1 MRRLFSVVSGWFV
14 YHGLPIVFLCLLL
27 KNVSLNFNI
36 YFNLD
41 CYSVYKYGEI
51 YVSEQWRN
59 WKQLKDYTTTESNP
73 ICLLR
78 CLGDTGSGGAEVD
91 LHHRLL
97 CFRVLLCRHC
107 PHIPGLV
114 EVCAT
119 SVNYT
124 MQKTLRRIRICLLSH
139 VGEITTCVAKHLWK
153 IWMLNFLRRNR
164 ISFLTKCYKLHQI
177 LICFIYYFTDSLN
190 LIWTYLSWI
199 YVWISRSPTYCL

>member
-1 MRRLFSVVSGWFV
+1 MRRLFSVVSDWFV

-27 KNVSLNFNI
+27 KNVSLTFNF

-59 WKQLKDYTTTESNP
+59 WKQLKDYTTTESKP
-73 ICLLR
+73 ICLLC

-97 CFRVLLCRHC
+97 CFRVLLCSHC

-139 VGEITTCVAKHLWK
+139 VLARLPHALQSICEKFEYSIFSDETVFHFSLCAINYIKFWFALFITL
-153 IWMLNFLRRNR
+153 
-164 ISFLTKCYKLHQI
+164 QI
-177 LICFIYYFTDSLN
+177 H
-190 LIWTYLSWI
+190 
-199 YVWISRSPTYCL
+199 